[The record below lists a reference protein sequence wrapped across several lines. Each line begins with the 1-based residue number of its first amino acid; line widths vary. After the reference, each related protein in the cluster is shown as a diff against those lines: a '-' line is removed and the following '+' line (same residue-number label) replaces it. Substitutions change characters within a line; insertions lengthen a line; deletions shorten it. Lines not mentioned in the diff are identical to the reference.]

1 MPLSV
6 PPVICSTTWAWGI
19 RKTSPGHQSP
29 ADTLTW
35 PSGRGNSSCHGG
47 GGLDLPTGSRTTPR
61 GRGLASTR
69 VPGLPAAPHA
79 SSPTVLVA
87 TFPSPGVQGA
97 PRGQA
102 AQPIPRPPTA
112 SRENP
117 LPPASPRIPQ
127 QRQQGR
133 RTLHPS
139 LPKTFRLL
147 TRHTPPF
154 KAALRP
160 SRERGLV
167 VPPSF
172 QLSFSPRPQSDCAAS
187 SGGRESWT
195 RRGRSSLGAGPRAP
209 GRLQVGSPHPPS
221 SLR

>member
-1 MPLSV
+1 MPRRRR
-6 PPVICSTTWAWGI
+6 PRP
-19 RKTSPGHQSP
+19 
-29 ADTLTW
+29 
-35 PSGRGNSSCHGG
+35 
-47 GGLDLPTGSRTTPR
+47 PTGSRTTQR

-79 SSPTVLVA
+79 PAPTVLVV
-87 TFPSPGVQGA
+87 TVPSPGVQGA

-102 AQPIPRPPTA
+102 AQPIPRPPAA

-117 LPPASPRIPQ
+117 LPPASPRNPNNVNK
-127 QRQQGR
+127 R

-139 LPKTFRLL
+139 LPRIFRLL

-172 QLSFSPRPQSDCAAS
+172 QLSFSPRPQTDCAAS
-187 SGGRESWT
+187 SRGRESWT
-195 RRGRSSLGAGPRAP
+195 RRGRSSLGAGPRALCRAVFRSALRTRRQAP
-209 GRLQVGSPHPPS
+209 GRALGRQAFPG
-221 SLR
+221 RRG